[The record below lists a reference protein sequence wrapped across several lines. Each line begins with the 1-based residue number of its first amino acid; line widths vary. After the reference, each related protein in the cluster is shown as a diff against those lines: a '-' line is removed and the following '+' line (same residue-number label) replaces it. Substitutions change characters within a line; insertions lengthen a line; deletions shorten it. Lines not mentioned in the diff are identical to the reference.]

1 MDLVK
6 GGNSHAVGRAESLP
20 VRFLPHYRSV
30 DLTAC
35 DFDLFQL
42 ALLYWENEVA
52 LGLPDNVVK
61 LEMWEI
67 IPERLGNN
75 MALWLQ

>member
-1 MDLVK
+1 MVK
-6 GGNSHAVGRAESLP
+6 GGNSHGVGRAESLP
-20 VRFLPHYRSV
+20 VRFLPHYHLV
-30 DLTAC
+30 DLTAY

-42 ALLYWENEVA
+42 VLLYWENEVG
-52 LGLPDNVVK
+52 LGLPDSMAK
-61 LEMWEI
+61 PEMWEI